1 MTPYKFEMTTDE
13 MRARRAAKWT
23 MFGDTVIPAWVAEM
37 DFRPAPVVHKAI
49 TRIVDQ
55 QDYGYPWR
63 DRQPAGDSV
72 AKAFATHMAEVFDWT
87 IDAKQVVPL
96 ADLIQGTYAPIMAFT
111 KPGDGIV
118 LPMPS
123 YPPFQ
128 EAIQSTGRRMIETQL
143 VLENG
148 RYTLDFDALERQT
161 DKTTSMF
168 VLCNPQNPTGGVFT
182 REELLRIGD
191 YAIRHDLIILS
202 DEIHGDLVYPGQRH
216 IPIAS
221 LSPEIAARTVTLN
234 SATKSFNI
242 PGLRC
247 AVIHFGT
254 PELMKRFTD
263 ILPLKMM
270 GQPGIIGIDATVAAW
285 TEGREWLLSTLD
297 HLTKV
302 RDHVVRRL
310 ADELP
315 GISYA
320 VPEATYMIWLD
331 CAGLELGMPAGKFFL
346 EQAGIAFSAG
356 ETFDK
361 ASGHCVRFN
370 FATSMEIADTI
381 IDRMVE
387 AVRKSNQAAKVAE

>member
-1 MTPYKFEMTTDE
+1 
-13 MRARRAAKWT
+13 
-23 MFGDTVIPAWVAEM
+23 
-37 DFRPAPVVHKAI
+37 
-49 TRIVDQ
+49 
-55 QDYGYPWR
+55 
-63 DRQPAGDSV
+63 
-72 AKAFATHMAEVFDWT
+72 DWT

>member
-1 MTPYKFEMTTDE
+1 MTPHKFEMTIDE
-13 MRARRAAKWT
+13 LRARRAVKWT
-23 MFGDTVIPAWVAEM
+23 LHDAPVIPAWVAEM
-37 DFRPAPVVHKAI
+37 DFCAAPVVHKAI
-49 TRIVDQ
+49 KKIVDQ

-63 DRQPAGDSV
+63 NRLPAGTSV
-72 AKAFATHMAEVFDWT
+72 ANAFATHMEAVFDWK

-96 ADLIQGTYAPIMAFT
+96 ADLIQGTYAPIIAFT

-128 EAIQSTGRRMIETQL
+128 EAIHSTNRRMIQTHL
-143 VLENG
+143 VIENG
-148 RYTLDFDALERQT
+148 RYTIDFDALERQT
-161 DKTTSMF
+161 DETTKMF

-182 REELLRIGD
+182 KDELLRIGD
-191 YAIRHDLIILS
+191 YAIRHDLIILA
-202 DEIHGDLVYPGQRH
+202 DEIHGDLVYPGRRH

-254 PELMKRFTD
+254 PELMERFTSV
-263 ILPLKMM
+263 LPLKMM

-285 TEGREWLLSTLD
+285 TEGREWLLSTLQ

-302 RDHVVRRL
+302 RDRVVQRL
-310 ADELP
+310 GDELP
-315 GISYA
+315 GIQFVA
-320 VPEATYMIWLD
+320 PEATYMIWLD
-331 CAGLELGMPAGKFFL
+331 CSGLELGMPAAKFFL
-346 EQAGIAFSAG
+346 DRAGIAFSAG
-356 ETFDK
+356 ETFEPES
-361 ASGHCVRFN
+361 AHFVRFN
-370 FATSMEIADTI
+370 FATSMEIADKI
-381 IDRMVE
+381 IDQMAD
-387 AVRKSNQAAKVAE
+387 AVRKSNRAAKVAE